1 MKYLVTG
8 GTGTIGRAIV
18 ERLLADDDTQ
28 SVRVFTRNEYHQH
41 LMSQELPDK
50 RLRFLL
56 GDVRDRERV
65 LRAAECVDAIFHSAA
80 LKHIKACEF
89 NPFEAVKTNIQGT
102 QNVIDAALYHNVS
115 KMVHVSTDKAYHP
128 VNTMGATKLV
138 AERLVLDAHRYK
150 GEHRTNF
157 SVVRL
162 GNVLASRGS
171 VIETWRGQKEQER
184 RITITDP
191 LATRFIISPKAAGEF
206 IVKAL
211 KGLSAHPLIPK
222 MGAANIMD
230 MAYAAVGEYLE
241 RNYQIIGLQEGEKR
255 HELLTDNLSSEHA
268 HKLSVEDIQAILN
281 DH

>member
-41 LMSQELPDK
+41 LMSQEVTDK

-65 LRAAECVDAIFHSAA
+65 LRAAECVDYIFHAAA

-150 GEHRTNF
+150 GGKRTTF
-157 SVVRL
+157 AVVRL

-171 VIETWRGQKEQER
+171 VIETWHKQIAHNQP
-184 RITITDP
+184 ITITDP
-191 LATRFIISPKAAGEF
+191 RATRYLISPKEAGEF
-206 IVKAL
+206 IYSIAKCDTI
-211 KGLSAHPLIPK
+211 GLAIPNMKSATVSQMAMAVTGMKYPL
-222 MGAANIMD
+222 
-230 MAYAAVGEYLE
+230 LE
-241 RNYQIIGLQEGEKR
+241 IGLQSGEKM
-255 HELLTDNLSSEHA
+255 HEWLDDEQCSGDAEM
-268 HKLSVEDIQAILN
+268 LSVTEIREMLN
-281 DH
+281 NA

>member
-65 LRAAECVDAIFHSAA
+65 LRAAECVDYIFHSAA
-80 LKHIKACEF
+80 LKHIKACEY

-150 GEHRTNF
+150 GSKRTSF
-157 SVVRL
+157 AVVRL

-171 VIETWRGQKEQER
+171 VIETWLKQQAEGLP
-184 RITITDP
+184 ITITDFNATRYLITP
-191 LATRFIISPKAAGEF
+191 KDAGAFIHKAAFCDTIGIVIPEMKAAAVRDMALATVAENAI
-206 IVKAL
+206 
-211 KGLSAHPLIPK
+211 
-222 MGAANIMD
+222 
-230 MAYAAVGEYLE
+230 
-241 RNYQIIGLQEGEKR
+241 NYQVIGLQDGEKM
-255 HELLTDNLSSEHA
+255 HEWLDDEHCSA
-268 HKLSVEDIQAILN
+268 DAEMLSVTEIREMLN
-281 DH
+281 GA

>member
-65 LRAAECVDAIFHSAA
+65 LRAAEGVDYIFHAAA
-80 LKHIKACEF
+80 LKHIKACEH

-102 QNVIDAALYHNVS
+102 QNVIDAALYHDVS
-115 KMVHVSTDKAYHP
+115 KMIHVSTDKAYHP

-150 GEHRTNF
+150 GAHRTNF
-157 SVVRL
+157 VVVRL

-171 VIETWRGQKEQER
+171 VIETWVRQKALEQ

-206 IVKAL
+206 VTSAL
-211 KGLSAHPLIPK
+211 DMLSAHPIIPK
-222 MGAANIMD
+222 MGSANVMD
-230 MAYAAVGEYLE
+230 MAFAAVGDYLE

-255 HELLTDNLSSEHA
+255 HELLDDNLSSEHA
-268 HKLSVEDIQAILN
+268 HRLSVEDIKAILN